1 MRASQYPTP
10 RPVAVSVARLGVEL
24 RFFGA
29 MLMLATVFIVAPTP
43 GHAAQNT
50 AVAVEPSPPS
60 VAPMTSTYLPKPS
73 ETLDQVIARTLPDS
87 PLRIELLRQA
97 FIAQNPQAIVPGK
110 VPKLRKGAPLTVPDH
125 DELLRR
131 HLGSR
136 IAPVEV
142 APAPPQVVPSTNEE
156 RKRWVQF
163 P

>member
-1 MRASQYPTP
+1 MRASNYPTP
-10 RPVAVSVARLGVEL
+10 RALAVSVTRLSVEL
-24 RFFGA
+24 RRFGA
-29 MLMLATVFIVAPTP
+29 MLILVTVYGAVPTP
-43 GHAAQNT
+43 SHAAQNA
-50 AVAVEPSPPS
+50 AVAVQPPAPA
-60 VAPMTSTYLPKPS
+60 VAPMASTYSPKPS

-97 FIAQNPQAIVPGK
+97 FVSQNPQAIVPGK
-110 VPKLRKGAPLTVPDH
+110 VPKLRKGVPLTVPDH
-125 DELLRR
+125 DELIRR